1 MLFPEVAAGFD
12 EVLCL
17 EADTAFCLVTV
28 LLAAEEFAETLV
40 AVELLLDELLP
51 TVPRLVL
58 ELVPTPLLTT
68 VLPESVNPR
77 ESVSVSYLGPYEVF
91 DEKCPPCPWPGP
103 PW

>member
-17 EADTAFCLVTV
+17 EADTAFCLATV

-40 AVELLLDELLP
+40 AVELLLDGLLP

-68 VLPESVNPR
+68 VLPESVNTR

-91 DEKCPPCPWPGP
+91 DEKCPPCP
-103 PW
+103 

>member
-1 MLFPEVAAGFD
+1 MLLPEETEGFV

-17 EADTAFCLVTV
+17 EADTAFCLATV
-28 LLAAEEFAETLV
+28 PLADEEFAETLV

-68 VLPESVNPR
+68 VLPESVNTR
-77 ESVSVSYLGPYEVF
+77 ESVSVSCLGPYEVF
-91 DEKCPPCPWPGP
+91 DEKCPPCP
-103 PW
+103 